1 MSRSELSPFSY
12 VVLVLIGRD
21 GAGAHDL
28 VRMARQ
34 GRVYAS
40 AAESHYYA
48 EPKRLAKLG
57 YLTAEKQPG
66 RTHARTH
73 YRLTDKAFD
82 ALRTWVREPLA
93 FPGIPTQPI
102 VRLMAADLVGNGPV
116 LASLEALRNDITDLL
131 ARLDVAEAVAATIPH
146 RERVLLLN
154 HRLARDIL
162 HAHLNWLDGIE
173 RELAPARRGRRHTP
187 STEDGALMEPIGS
200 KRPQPAANPK
210 RTKAAKTGG
219 STTARTRRQPAEP

>member
-1 MSRSELSPFSY
+1 MSRSALSPFSY

-48 EPKRLAKLG
+48 EPKRLAELG

-66 RTHARTH
+66 RTHERTH
-73 YRLTDKAFD
+73 YRLTDRAFD
-82 ALRTWVREPLA
+82 ALRTWAHEPVT

-102 VRLMAADLVGNGPV
+102 VRLMAADLIGAGPV
-116 LASLEALRNDITDLL
+116 LASLSALRDDIADLL
-131 ARLDVAEAVAATIPH
+131 ARIDVAEAVAPTIPH

-162 HAHLNWLDGIE
+162 QAHLDWLDGVE
-173 RELAPARRGRRHTP
+173 RELAPGRRGRPHTP
-187 STEDGALMEPIGS
+187 AAEAGAHAEPSGR
-200 KRPQPAANPK
+200 KRAQPAANPEPSK
-210 RTKAAKTGG
+210 TAKTRG
-219 STTARTRRQPAEP
+219 SATARNRRQP

>member
-1 MSRSELSPFSY
+1 MSRSGLTPFSY

-40 AAESHYYA
+40 AAESYYYA

-57 YLTAEKQPG
+57 YLTAETQPG
-66 RTHARTH
+66 KTHPRTH
-73 YRLTDKAFD
+73 YRLSDRGYE
-82 ALRTWVREPLA
+82 ALRAWAHEPVP

-102 VRLMAADLVGNGPV
+102 VRLLAADLVGVEPV
-116 LASLEALRNDITDLL
+116 LESLRALRSDITDLL

-146 RERVLLLN
+146 RERILLLN

-162 HAHLNWLDGIE
+162 EAHLDWLDGID
-173 RELAPARRGRRHTP
+173 RELLPAPRGRRRHRP
-187 STEDGALMEPIGS
+187 AAPGTEDGT
-200 KRPQPAANPK
+200 RP
-210 RTKAAKTGG
+210 
-219 STTARTRRQPAEP
+219 

>member
-57 YLTAEKQPG
+57 YLTAERQPG
-66 RTHARTH
+66 KTHPRTH
-73 YRLTDKAFD
+73 YRLSDKGYE
-82 ALRTWVREPLA
+82 ALRAWAHEPVT

-102 VRLMAADLVGNGPV
+102 VRLLAADLVGVEPV
-116 LASLEALRNDITDLL
+116 LESLQALRSDATDLL
-131 ARLDVAEAVAATIPH
+131 ARLDVAEAMAATIPH
-146 RERVLLLN
+146 RERILLLN

-162 HAHLNWLDGIE
+162 RAHLDWLDGIE
-173 RELAPARRGRRHTP
+173 QELAPAPRNRRP
-187 STEDGALMEPIGS
+187 GARGERKP
-200 KRPQPAANPK
+200 
-210 RTKAAKTGG
+210 T
-219 STTARTRRQPAEP
+219 

>member
-1 MSRSELSPFSY
+1 MSRAELTPFSY

-48 EPKRLAKLG
+48 EPKRLARLG
-57 YLTAEKQPG
+57 YLAAEKQPG
-66 RTHARTH
+66 RTHPRTH
-73 YRLTDKAFD
+73 YTLTDKAYE
-82 ALRTWVREPLA
+82 ALSAWAGSPVT

-102 VRLMAADLVGNGPV
+102 VRLLAADLVGIEPV
-116 LASLEALRNDITDLL
+116 LESLQALRGDITDLL
-131 ARLDVAEAVAATIPH
+131 ARLDVAEAVAPTLPH

-154 HRLARDIL
+154 HRLARDVL
-162 HAHLNWLDGIE
+162 QAHLDWLDAIE
-173 RELAPARRGRRHTP
+173 AELAPA
-187 STEDGALMEPIGS
+187 
-200 KRPQPAANPK
+200 
-210 RTKAAKTGG
+210 
-219 STTARTRRQPAEP
+219 

>member
-66 RTHARTH
+66 QTHPRTH
-73 YRLTDKAFD
+73 YRLTGKAYD
-82 ALRTWVREPLA
+82 ALRAWAREPVT

-102 VRLMAADLVGNGPV
+102 VRLLAADLVGIEPV
-116 LASLEALRNDITDLL
+116 LESLQALRTDITDLI
-131 ARLDVAEAVAATIPH
+131 ARIDVAEAVASTLPH
-146 RERVLLLN
+146 RVRVLLLN
-154 HRLARDIL
+154 HRLARNVL
-162 HAHLNWLDGIE
+162 QAHLDWLDAIE
-173 RELAPARRGRRHTP
+173 RELAPARPARDHTRRA
-187 STEDGALMEPIGS
+187 EDGALMEPSGRNPS
-200 KRPQPAANPK
+200 QPVAN
-210 RTKAAKTGG
+210 RGRSKAAKIGG
-219 STTARTRRQPAEP
+219 SAARRNPRQPPKL